1 MNLELDVSNLRTTN
15 AALAA
20 ALHVAESTA
29 RTATKEATYLAHR
42 VSKLEARAANEK
54 ASKYVS
60 QKTKKLQKLLTKNED
75 CRYFY
80 IGSDSLL
87 SRYDHS

>member
-54 ASKYVS
+54 ASKYEGDSVEDALDDCLKRIKGIS
-60 QKTKKLQKLLTKNED
+60 IMKT
-75 CRYFY
+75 
-80 IGSDSLL
+80 
-87 SRYDHS
+87 